1 MRKKVREELK
11 RWSKDLVT
19 GELRDGIGEFMVKAD
34 NVWFAKDVILAMLDY
49 EEIRHEYM
57 FNKYKKKP
65 ISIDCERAIAKKED
79 AESCK
84 VYYLE
89 ASDDG
94 VPPDRKRVHIA
105 QIAEHK
111 KPTKTAAKKTSRK
124 AGK

>member
-1 MRKKVREELK
+1 MKKELRKELK

-19 GELRDGIGEFMVKAD
+19 GELRGGFGEFVVRAETEG
-34 NVWFAKDVILAMLDY
+34 FARDVVIAVLDF
-49 EEIRHEYM
+49 EKVSGEFV
-57 FNKYKKKP
+57 FNDETIHMDYQ
-65 ISIDCERAIAKKED
+65 RAVAKKED

-89 ASDDG
+89 ASDDR
-94 VPPDRKRVHIA
+94 VPPDRKRVRVA

-111 KPTKTAAKKTSRK
+111 RPTKTAAKKTSRK